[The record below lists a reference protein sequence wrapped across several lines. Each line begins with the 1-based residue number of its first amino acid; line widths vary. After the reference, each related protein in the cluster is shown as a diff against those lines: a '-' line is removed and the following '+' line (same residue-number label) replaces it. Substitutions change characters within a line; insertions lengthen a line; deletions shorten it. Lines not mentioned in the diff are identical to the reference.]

1 MTEKTALEWLKVLNS
16 WTMLR
21 DEPKKAC
28 EMAINAL
35 EKQIEKNKKGTIKYL
50 EGQEEPKH
58 YIQFHEKVVNECEHI
73 VEYLTELKQYKD
85 KEDQG
90 LLIELPCKVGDT
102 VYVYN
107 YCDYVC
113 TSRDWETGIEECPFE
128 NECEFEEC
136 KEGNER
142 LFKTAI
148 DSIWNNGQGWEFS
161 VRGLHLE
168 ISINAIGKTVFLTRS
183 EAEEALARMKGE

>member
-1 MTEKTALEWLKVLNS
+1 MGKLTIDEVIGHCERTVERFEKQTSRATLEKRPLEEIFIKEYWEHRQVAEWL
-16 WTMLR
+16 
-21 DEPKKAC
+21 
-28 EMAINAL
+28 
-35 EKQIEKNKKGTIKYL
+35 
-50 EGQEEPKH
+50 EEL
-58 YIQFHEKVVNECEHI
+58 QAF
-73 VEYLTELKQYKD
+73 KD
-85 KEDQG
+85 KQEQG

-113 TSRDWETGIEECPFE
+113 TSREWETGIEECPFE

-142 LFKTAI
+142 LFKTSI
-148 DSIWNNGQGWEFS
+148 DSIWNNGQGWQFS

-168 ISINAIGKTVFLTRS
+168 ISINAIGKNVFLTEA